1 MKRFAKLSR
10 DSRKDLAL
18 LGLLILVAAFLRFY
32 RLNDVPPGLY
42 HDEAFNGLDAIR
54 VLRAEWYPPFFEG
67 NGGREPL
74 FIYLEAISIKMLGV
88 SPFALRIVSVL
99 VGLSTIPMLYLLTKL
114 MFASAGSEE
123 ARRIALLAATGLTT
137 SHWHV
142 HFSRIGFRTILLPL
156 FIVLTLWL
164 FWQGWFTGKKG
175 FFLGTGVLLGI
186 SAYTYI
192 AARLLPL
199 VLLAFI
205 LWECLKE
212 GWATMKRRGNQ
223 LSAITSGGD
232 SNQPALQVPRFSDR
246 LNGVLL
252 LTLVS
257 LALFAPLGCYFQTHP
272 FAWSGRVKD
281 VSIWVISPEY
291 REVALATLSNL
302 GKVLRMFVDQGDWQW
317 RHNLP
322 GRPVLSIIS
331 SIGFWTGIAMAT
343 YRLNKPQYGL
353 TLLWLGMMLSV
364 TVFSTD
370 APNTLRSLGA
380 APAAYILS
388 AVGLSILWAR
398 LTSWMG
404 WPTVKWLPGFI
415 VAFLGLS
422 GLQTCHDYFN
432 VWACQSET
440 YYAFDA
446 DKAALAR
453 CMIQRGQNHT
463 VYLPVEMYA
472 YPTVTYL
479 LSQVYTDATS
489 LSMADDPMSLISG
502 DEQAVC
508 FLPPDNEMGYS
519 FILLERASQSKGIA
533 YILSPLD
540 HSLREVLIERINQGS
555 TFELRDSNNR
565 LIAYEWPFS
574 SPADFFSPHVTPP
587 HPLKAD
593 FSGQLRL
600 VGYNLAPYKVM
611 RENEIRLD
619 LYWQAVSKMKRNYEV
634 FVHLLDG
641 KGQVR
646 GQVDVQPLQGAYPT
660 VLWRSGEIVPDQYK
674 IKVSP
679 SAMPGKYTCEVGL
692 YQKTTGQRLPVAM
705 DAESGLLDDKIT
717 LGTVKIIGEFIDVDS
732 ISVPMKIN
740 LGDEIIFRG
749 YDLKNRVLKP
759 GDTII
764 LTLYWEAM
772 KEIDKDYTVFTHLL
786 GPDGRIEAQ
795 HDDQPQNG
803 RYPTSIWAAGEIVK
817 DEHRVVIG
825 MDAPFGKYKLKV
837 GLYQL
842 ATGER
847 VPAYDPSG
855 VRLMDDA
862 MSLETL
868 TVDRN

>member
-1 MKRFAKLSR
+1 MKRFAKLG
-10 DSRKDLAL
+10 DGRKDLAL
-18 LGLLILVAAFLRFY
+18 LGLLILVAAFLRLY

-54 VLRAEWYPPFFEG
+54 ILQAGWYPLFFEG

-74 FIYLEAISIKMLGV
+74 FIYLEAISIKMLGA
-88 SPFALRIVSVL
+88 SPFALRIVSAL
-99 VGLSTIPMLYLLTKL
+99 VGLSTIPMLYVLTKL
-114 MFASAGSEE
+114 MFASVGSEE

-137 SHWHV
+137 SYWHV

-156 FIVLTLWL
+156 FIVMTLWL

-175 FFLGTGVLLGI
+175 FFVGAGVLLGA

-212 GWATMKRRGNQ
+212 GWATLKRRGNQ
-223 LSAITSGGD
+223 LSAITSNGD

-246 LNGVLL
+246 LNGIFL

-257 LALFAPLGCYFQTHP
+257 LVLFAPLGCYFETHP
-272 FAWSGRVKD
+272 FAWSSRVKD
-281 VSIWVISPEY
+281 VSILTISSEY

-322 GRPVLSIIS
+322 CRPALNTIS
-331 SIGFWTGIAMAT
+331 SIGFWTGIAMAIC
-343 YRLNKPQYGL
+343 RLNRPQYGL
-353 TLLWLGMMLSV
+353 TLLWVGVMLSAM
-364 TVFSTD
+364 VFSTD

-380 APAAYILS
+380 APAVYIL
-388 AVGLSILWAR
+388 AAIGLSILWTK

-404 WPTVKWLPGFI
+404 WPTVRWLPGLI
-415 VAFLGLS
+415 VALLGFG
-422 GLQTCHDYFN
+422 GLRTYHDYFN
-432 VWACQSET
+432 IWAAQPET

-453 CMIQRGQNHT
+453 SVIQQGQNHT

-479 LSQVYTDATS
+479 LSQVYTDAVS
-489 LSMADDPMSLISG
+489 LSMADDPSLIS
-502 DEQAVC
+502 DKEKAVC
-508 FLPPDNEMGYS
+508 FLPSDSEVGYS
-519 FILLERASQSKGIA
+519 FILLDRASQSKGTV

-540 HSLREVLIERINQGS
+540 HSLREALIERVHQEK
-555 TFELRDSNNR
+555 TFELRDSNNM
-565 LIAYEWPFS
+565 LISYEWPFL
-574 SPADFFSPHVTPP
+574 SPADFFSSNIIPP
-587 HPLKAD
+587 HLLEVD

-611 RENEIRLD
+611 QGNEIRLD
-619 LYWQAVSKMKRNYEV
+619 LYWQTVSKMNKNYEV
-634 FVHLLDG
+634 FVHLLDSNE
-641 KGQVR
+641 QVR
-646 GQVDVQPLQGAYPT
+646 GQTDVQPLQGAYPT
-660 VLWRSGEIVPDQYK
+660 VLWRPGEIVPDQYK
-674 IKVSP
+674 IKVGP
-679 SAMPGKYTCEVGL
+679 RAIPGKYTFEVGL
-692 YQKTTGQRLPVAM
+692 YQKTTGQRLPVIV
-705 DAESGLLDDKIT
+705 DAESGLLDNKIT
-717 LGTVKIIGEFIDVDS
+717 LETVKVIGEPIDVGS
-732 ISVPMKIN
+732 IRFPMQVS
-740 LGDEIIFRG
+740 LGDKIIFRG
-749 YDLKNRVLKP
+749 YDLASRALKP
-759 GDTII
+759 GDTIN
-764 LTLYWEAM
+764 LTLYWQAR
-772 KEIDKDYTVFTHLL
+772 KKIDKDYTVFTHLL

-795 HDDQPQNG
+795 HDDQPQSG
-803 RYPTSIWAAGEIVK
+803 RYPTSIWDVGEIVK
-817 DEHRVVIG
+817 DEHRLVIG
-825 MDAPFGKYKLKV
+825 LDVPSGSYELKV

-847 VPAYDPSG
+847 LPAYDQPG
-855 VRLMDDA
+855 LRLTDDA
-862 MSLETL
+862 ILLGTL